1 MAKRMRGRPPRG
13 EYPGKTAVM
22 NFRIRPDTKRLLEAA
37 ARASGRTLSQETE
50 HQLRRAL
57 VDMGVGPTFALMKV
71 IGSAI
76 DAIISTRYSRGN
88 PNWIDDPYL
97 FDQVA
102 KAITG
107 AFEIFR
113 PAGVITRPA
122 DVLHGSAIAAKAEGQ
137 AAALQLLALIR
148 SADVLTPISRQSA
161 QTRALTVMKQDL
173 GALLDR
179 PVSRTRDEI
188 VSNALGEF
196 KSQRGVIDKARTDPD
211 AITPDEALIL
221 WRIAGEMAST
231 TQPVKK
237 GRS

>member
-1 MAKRMRGRPPRG
+1 MAKRTRGRPPRG

-22 NFRIRPDTKRLLEAA
+22 NFRIRPDTKQLLEAA
-37 ARASGRTLSQETE
+37 AQASGRTLSQETE

-76 DAIISTRYSRGN
+76 DAIISTRFPPGKS
-88 PNWIDDPYL
+88 NWTDDPYL

-102 KAITG
+102 KAISG
-107 AFEIFR
+107 ALEIFR
-113 PAGVITRPA
+113 PAGVITRPP
-122 DVLHGSAIAAKAEGQ
+122 DVLHANAIATKAEGQ

-148 SADVLTPISRQSA
+148 SADVSTPISQQSA
-161 QTRALTVMKQDL
+161 QIRALTIMKQDL

-179 PVSRTRDEI
+179 PVSRTSDEI
-188 VSNALGEF
+188 VHNALREF
-196 KSQRGVIDKARTDPD
+196 HSEREVIDKARNNPD

-221 WRIAGEMAST
+221 WRVAGQMAST
-231 TQPVKK
+231 TQLVKK
-237 GRS
+237 SQS